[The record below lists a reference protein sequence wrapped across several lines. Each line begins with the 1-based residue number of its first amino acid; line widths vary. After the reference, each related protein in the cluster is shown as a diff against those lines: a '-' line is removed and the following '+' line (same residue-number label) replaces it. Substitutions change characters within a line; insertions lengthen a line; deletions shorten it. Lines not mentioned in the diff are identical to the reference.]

1 MITRVIKKRVKR
13 SKIWLMPTDELKE
26 LVKNSNTIGDI
37 LKVFDLPNRG
47 GNHHTLKRRLDEE
60 KIDYSHIPLGLNAN
74 KGRTFDVAPIEYDEL
89 FRENSPHSR
98 STVKK
103 YILRDNLIPY
113 KCDCCGFNGQWNG
126 KELVLILDHI
136 NGINNDHR
144 LSNLRFL
151 CPNCNSQQD
160 TFAGK
165 NNKRK

>member
-13 SKIWLMPTDELKE
+13 SKIWLMPSDELKE

-37 LKVFDLPNRG
+37 LKVFNLPNRG

-74 KGRTFDVAPIEYDEL
+74 KCRTFDVTPIEYDEL

-103 YILRDNLIPY
+103 YIIRDKLLPY